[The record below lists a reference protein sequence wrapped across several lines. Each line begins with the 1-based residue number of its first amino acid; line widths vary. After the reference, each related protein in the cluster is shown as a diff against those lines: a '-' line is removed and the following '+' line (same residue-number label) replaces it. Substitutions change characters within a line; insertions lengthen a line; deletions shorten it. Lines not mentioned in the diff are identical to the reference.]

1 MSSST
6 AIIGVT
12 FFAYIVAICWLG
24 WVAYRRTHTA
34 TDYFLGGR
42 TLPPWVAALSA
53 GASDTSGW
61 LLIGLPGFAYA
72 AGLEAMWLAL
82 GLVIGIGA
90 SWVSMAKRLRIYS
103 ERCADAL
110 TLPVYLHRRFHC
122 QNGILRSVAAMF
134 ILLFFL
140 FYVSSGLIAGAKLFN
155 TVFDIPYHMALLMGL
170 FAIIS
175 YTLFGGFLAVSWTD
189 VLQGLLITL
198 ALIAV
203 PVMIAGTLPNDA
215 ATLISQRNPGAL
227 SVWTNGEGGA
237 LGWIAIVSS
246 LGWGF
251 GYFGQP
257 HILARYKAIRA
268 ARDVPVA
275 AVIALGWSILVYSG
289 AVAVGVIGIAFIASP
304 LADSEQVFMVS
315 VQTLFNPWVAGV
327 LLAAILA
334 AIMSTADS
342 QLLVCSSAF
351 TEDVYRGFA
360 PGISPEKAV
369 VIGRFAVAAF
379 SLLAAGI
386 ATDPNAKVL
395 DVVAYAWAGLGA
407 ALGPAVLFSLYWQR
421 MNGAGALAGVVVGG
435 FTVVGWRQL
444 QGGWFDIYELI
455 PGFLFSSVAIVL
467 TSLVTKAPVADIA
480 REFSAMKNALKQEPG
495 VA

>member
-1 MSSST
+1 MSSNT
-6 AIIGVT
+6 GIIGLT
-12 FFAYIVAICWLG
+12 FFAYLVAICWLG
-24 WVAYRRTHTA
+24 WVAYRRTRNA
-34 TDYFLGGR
+34 SDYFLGGR
-42 TLPPWVAALSA
+42 QLPAWVAALSA

-90 SWVSMAKRLRIYS
+90 SWVSMGKRLRIYS
-103 ERCADAL
+103 EQCGDAL

-122 QNGILRSVAAMF
+122 SHAGLRLVAAIF

-155 TVFDIPYHMALLMGL
+155 TVFGIPYEWALFLGL
-170 FAIIS
+170 AAIIS

-203 PVMIAGTLPNDA
+203 PSMMLMSGLPDHSA
-215 ATLISQRNPGAL
+215 DLINQRNPAVFSPLTRSDGQ
-227 SVWTNGEGGA
+227 A
-237 LGWIAIVSS
+237 LGLIAIVSS

-257 HILARYKAIRA
+257 HILARYKAIRSA
-268 ARDVPVA
+268 SEVPVA
-275 AVIALGWSILVYSG
+275 TAVALAWSVLVYSG
-289 AVAVGVIGIAFIASP
+289 AVAVGILGIAFIASP

-315 VQTLFNPWVAGV
+315 VQTLFNPWIAGV

-351 TEDVYRGFA
+351 TEDIYRGFA
-360 PGISPEKAV
+360 SGLAPEKAV
-369 VIGRFAVAAF
+369 IIGRVAVAGFA
-379 SLLAAGI
+379 LVAVAI
-386 ATDPNAKVL
+386 ATDPESKVL

-407 ALGPAVLFSLYWQR
+407 ALGPALLLSLYWQR
-421 MNGAGALAGVVVGG
+421 MNSAGAIAGVIVGG
-435 FTVVGWRQL
+435 VTVVVWRQL
-444 QGGWFDIYELI
+444 SGGLFDLYELV
-455 PGFLFSSVAIVL
+455 PGFLLSVLAIVVV
-467 TSLVTKAPVADIA
+467 SLMTKAPSAAIDA
-480 REFSAMKNALKQEPG
+480 EFSAMLSTLKKS
-495 VA
+495 